1 MCLLDSKLE
10 KTVLEGSQRLLR
22 VYCVLST
29 APGLPCGD
37 CDPRSLTITPRGYVS
52 VQGHVSCKDTLMHVP
67 EVCRPLFC
75 WDWVEVWLWG
85 CEERVSER
93 TGQRLKLFRKLEGQ
107 LVWPHILR
115 IPVPRRQRQENHFQC
130 ESSLVYR
137 VSSRSLQW
145 DLACFKEKK
154 WWWMIKK
161 KSRETEG
168 NMTERSLEEWE
179 TWRGTIGE

>member
-1 MCLLDSKLE
+1 
-10 KTVLEGSQRLLR
+10 
-22 VYCVLST
+22 
-29 APGLPCGD
+29 
-37 CDPRSLTITPRGYVS
+37 
-52 VQGHVSCKDTLMHVP
+52 MHVP

-85 CEERVSER
+85 CEERGSER

-145 DLACFKEKK
+145 DLVSKRRNDGGWLRRKVERQ
-154 WWWMIKK
+154 
-161 KSRETEG
+161 RETWQKDLWKSGRHEG
-168 NMTERSLEEWE
+168 GQLENKRGDENRRGGTMLDGVSHVVKTLME
-179 TWRGTIGE
+179 KSPGLARHCTPTWS